1 MKEKVLV
8 EICCGSLED
17 VIIAKKAGAHRIEL
31 NSNMFL
37 GGITPSI
44 GTIEEAKALVDIPIM
59 TMIRPRGSGF
69 CYSEYE
75 IKTMERDMKA
85 AVKAGA
91 DGIVFGA
98 LKEDGTIDTELCKKF
113 MEIIGDREAVFHR
126 AFDVVKEPFEALDTL
141 VELGIRRILTK
152 GQKNIIEDGAELLT
166 QLKEYSKGKIQI
178 LPGGVRPHNVKWM
191 IENMKFNQLHV
202 ASFTRKKDHSTQC
215 HPEVYFGSPLNPKE
229 IDYDIAD
236 YNYLRE
242 MCDNIK
248 IITKANC
255 IKLR

>member
-8 EICCGSLED
+8 EVCCGSLED
-17 VIIAKKAGAHRIEL
+17 VIIAKKVGAHRVEL

-44 GTIEEAKALVDIPIM
+44 GTIEEAKALVDIPVM
-59 TMIRPRGSGF
+59 VMIRPRGAGF

-75 IKTMERDMKA
+75 IKTMERDIKA

-98 LKEDGTIDTELCKKF
+98 LKEDSTIDIEVCKRF
-113 MEIIGDREAVFHR
+113 MDIIGDREAVFHR
-126 AFDVVKEPFEALDTL
+126 AFDVVKDPFAALDIL
-141 VELGIRRILTK
+141 VDLGVRRILTK
-152 GQKNIIEDGAELLT
+152 GQKNTIEDGAELLM
-166 QLKEYSKGKIQI
+166 QLMEYDKGKIEI
-178 LPGGVRPHNVKWM
+178 LPGGVRLHNVKWM
-191 IENMKFNQLHV
+191 IEDMKFNQLHV
-202 ASFTRKKDHSTQC
+202 ASFTKRKDYSIQC

-229 IDYDIAD
+229 IDYDIANHD
-236 YNYLRE
+236 YLRE
-242 MCDNIK
+242 MCENIK

-255 IKLR
+255 IR

>member
-8 EICCGSLED
+8 EVCCGSLED
-17 VIIAKKAGAHRIEL
+17 VIIAKKVGAHRVEL

-44 GTIEEAKALVDIPIM
+44 GTIEEAKALVDIPVM
-59 TMIRPRGSGF
+59 VMIRPRCAGF

-75 IKTMERDMKA
+75 IKTMERDIKA

-98 LKEDGTIDTELCKKF
+98 LKEDGTIDIELCKRF
-113 MEIIGDREAVFHR
+113 MDIIGDREAVFHR
-126 AFDVVKEPFEALDTL
+126 AFDVVKDPFAVLDIL
-141 VELGIRRILTK
+141 VDLGVRRILTK
-152 GQKNIIEDGAELLT
+152 GQKNTIEDGAKLLM
-166 QLKEYSKGKIQI
+166 QLMEYAKGKIEI
-178 LPGGVRPHNVKWM
+178 LPGGVRLHNVKWM
-191 IENMKFNQLHV
+191 IEDMKFNQLHV
-202 ASFTRKKDHSTQC
+202 ASFTKRKDYSTQC

-229 IDYDIAD
+229 IDYDIANYD
-236 YNYLRE
+236 YLKE

-255 IKLR
+255 IK